1 MPPAMKRYAALD
13 AWCTLM
19 AWEGL
24 LGESNR
30 EERER
35 EHRERLETPR
45 HPLRRQRQGGFD

>member
-35 EHRERLETPR
+35 EHRERLGNAAP
-45 HPLRRQRQGGFD
+45 PAPPAAAGGF